1 MELNAYLVVAAT
13 AMVIFAYTAIQSK
26 KSAVRRMQR
35 KIEEQWGHFSERE
48 YEEKEYRKISDYFRK
63 FCNNEGK
70 EISFIDDITWNDLD
84 MDTVFMAMNTTYS
97 SAGEEC
103 LYKMLRVTCDNE
115 EILKERDRLAEYF
128 SANKDERQKLQE
140 IFYLMGRTRNISL
153 TKFMDRL
160 NEIEQKSSVQH
171 YIINI
176 LLAASLVSLFI
187 EPVIGIVALLFMV
200 CISVFSYYSKKA
212 EVESYFVCF
221 KYLVCMHEAAGKI
234 VKEDFKDLCIYTE
247 KLKKLCGV
255 LMPIRKGSF
264 LLASA
269 NVNGSIGEVIM
280 EYVRMITHA
289 DLIKFNSML
298 KLVKAHNKD
307 LEELFETLGNI
318 EAAIAIASF
327 RESLSYYSKPQFMD
341 KDKKGI
347 CFEEIYHPLID
358 KPVANSLKEEKCVLI
373 TGSNASGKSTF
384 LKTVAINA
392 IFAQTIYTCTSKQY
406 KTLFYS
412 IYTSMALRDN
422 LKGQESYYI
431 VEIKSLK
438 RIIDAVS
445 SGKNVICFVDE
456 VLRGTNTVERIAAS
470 TYILKGLADSRAM
483 CFAATHDVELTHI
496 LENVYANYH
505 FQEEVSD
512 DDVLFNYK
520 LFDGRAVSR
529 NAIKLLK
536 VIGYDADII
545 ENAETAAQH
554 FLNTGMWENAVE

>member
-1 MELNAYLVVAAT
+1 
-13 AMVIFAYTAIQSK
+13 
-26 KSAVRRMQR
+26 
-35 KIEEQWGHFSERE
+35 
-48 YEEKEYRKISDYFRK
+48 
-63 FCNNEGK
+63 
-70 EISFIDDITWNDLD
+70 
-84 MDTVFMAMNTTYS
+84 
-97 SAGEEC
+97 
-103 LYKMLRVTCDNE
+103 
-115 EILKERDRLAEYF
+115 
-128 SANKDERQKLQE
+128 
-140 IFYLMGRTRNISL
+140 
-153 TKFMDRL
+153 
-160 NEIEQKSSVQH
+160 
-171 YIINI
+171 
-176 LLAASLVSLFI
+176 
-187 EPVIGIVALLFMV
+187 
-200 CISVFSYYSKKA
+200 
-212 EVESYFVCF
+212 
-221 KYLVCMHEAAGKI
+221 
-234 VKEDFKDLCIYTE
+234 
-247 KLKKLCGV
+247 
-255 LMPIRKGSF
+255 
-264 LLASA
+264 
-269 NVNGSIGEVIM
+269 
-280 EYVRMITHA
+280 MITHA

-392 IFAQTIYTCTSKQY
+392 IFAQTIYTCTAKQY

>member
-13 AMVIFAYTAIQSK
+13 ALILFSYTAIQSK

-63 FCNNEGK
+63 AGSNAGENV
-70 EISFIDDITWNDLD
+70 SVIDDITWNDLD

-103 LYKMLRVTCDNE
+103 LYKMLRITGDDEAV
-115 EILKERDRLAEYF
+115 LKERDRLAEYF
-128 SANKDERQKLQE
+128 SANKDERKKLQE
-140 IFYLMGRTRNISL
+140 IFYLMGRTKNISL

-187 EPVIGIVALLFMV
+187 EPVIGIVALLFMI
-200 CISVFSYYSKKA
+200 CISVFLYYSKKA

-234 VKEDFKDLCIYTE
+234 VKEDFKDLGDCTE
-247 KLKKLCGV
+247 RLKKLCKV
-255 LMPIRKGSF
+255 LLPIRKGSF
-264 LLASA
+264 LLAST
-269 NVNGSIGEVIM
+269 NVNGSIEEVIM

-289 DLIKFNSML
+289 DLIKFNSMM
-298 KLVKAHNKD
+298 KLIKAHNKE

-318 EAAIAIASF
+318 EATIAIASF
-327 RESLSYYSKPQFMD
+327 RESLSYYSKPQFISNQ
-341 KDKKGI
+341 KGI
-347 CFEEIYHPLID
+347 SFKEIYHPLID
-358 KPVANSLKEEKCVLI
+358 EPVANSLKEEKCVLI

-392 IFAQTIYTCTSKQY
+392 IFAQTIYTCTAKQY

-438 RIIDAVS
+438 RIIDSVS

-520 LFDGRAVSR
+520 LFEGRSVSR

-536 VIGYDADII
+536 VMGYDADII